1 MTNNARRWK
10 PHRFIL
16 FNYWYFNYEEYYF
29 KNGRLLLRGH
39 NGAGKSIAMNTLF
52 TFMLDG
58 NKDPKRLDPFESS
71 DRKFYDILLGE
82 ESLNKEIVERIGYV
96 VIEYKL
102 ANTEQYITTGF
113 GLHSKRKNRRLEDAW
128 GFVIHDRSRR
138 IGRGQNPISLFKV
151 DVLDGSPEQIPL
163 DRKEITSVIGES
175 GTVVD
180 SKEYAELVN
189 EQLFKFPD
197 VTGLKLFTDVLV
209 RLKSP
214 KLTKGGGPDD
224 LKETLNESLPP
235 LSHHELS
242 ALTTTVEAQDQTQRE
257 IQKTQS
263 DLSFAEKLDKGY
275 DEYVSYVFAEK
286 AKYYLESKNM
296 WSEISLELQAVQRN
310 IEIKKADHDE
320 TEQKIRN
327 VESEIEGLK
336 QARQELGDD
345 KIVDL
350 DETLQSA
357 KQELTRLSKER
368 LDKTMRYELNK
379 KSLTDSN
386 NERRDI
392 EDELWTIE
400 KEINF
405 ALENLEEL
413 GIDSA
418 FEDIYL
424 AFSDHFKRNE
434 KNGDYNFLNWD
445 SEIRIRLQRFGG
457 LLKQIKELDQ
467 KKRDL
472 EGMRQRIK
480 EKQDVLE
487 NEREKRTT
495 LADNYDMERN
505 NAYIELTN
513 WMNELTALVLSTNS
527 SVSVK
532 RMFNGY
538 LENVSEEQLKSPIS
552 GEREEQVSQSIKEQ
566 ACLEAQTRSKVEE
579 RELTE
584 EKVVILEGNHEIEP
598 ELPVA
603 KENQIREFKRKGIP
617 HVPFYAVVDFK
628 KNLTEEQRSRLE
640 SVLTETGILTSL
652 IVPANRYNEAL
663 SETVLSTFQ
672 VQVPN
677 NLTKYLDV
685 SVSSTGDVSHDD
697 VLAVLKG
704 ISVSD
709 TDVHFVTAEGA
720 FKSSFIAGTASQYG
734 VAKYIGRDA
743 REQERLRIIAELKEK
758 VTVLKIEIDKLEVLC
773 NESKTRQRKIEVEYR
788 SFPRFSVLKDAK
800 QQFEDVAKRIT
811 EMLEPELASLN
822 EKFKELNTSVE
833 TQSGNLNVEFED
845 LTVEKNEQAVNDAS
859 DGLRDFERA
868 LSSMKSS
875 YRSRGDKQSLLKLQ
889 VDKIFTIQ
897 DIVDEARAAVLSLDG
912 QTKGINIRIESYEKQ
927 LKDIGADNIRELAK
941 SINDKLEQ
949 FPKDQRLLYEQLS
962 ELKNDLKNHN
972 DRLPVGNQKVLFMK
986 ELVVAWEIAFLYD
999 VKEFSEKFG
1008 LETEIDT
1015 ESLAE
1020 SVITKFGELL
1030 EKKDRVKNKS
1040 ELSNI
1045 FSDADKGLPEYNLT
1059 MEPLDFKFDFS
1070 HMAIED
1076 ESRVEILKMIARREK
1091 ITLEYQS
1098 RRVSP
1103 SFAKIKLS
1111 EQDKTLAEVMAK
1123 KDREIYEDILINH
1136 IGETIKNK
1144 IRNAKEWVER
1154 INTIMEKTQNSSGL
1168 KFDVEWSPKK
1178 TDSEQELDTREL
1190 VRFLE
1195 KDPMWLAD
1203 PDRKR
1208 IAQHF
1213 RSKVYEAKRK
1223 TELSGTSTFM
1233 EDIKLVLDYREWYEF
1248 IIFYEKT
1255 GEKRKEMKK
1264 SNYNTF
1270 SGGERAMAMY
1280 TPLLAAVDARLQNA
1294 HCEAPRIF
1302 ALDEAFAGV
1311 DDNNIKEAFKVI
1323 ERYDFDY
1330 TLNSQSLWGCYE
1342 EVPDLSIYVLNRMG
1356 NSNLV
1361 NSISYSWNGIMKTRV
1376 EELYEWSEDVQSSV
1390 AQVKLF

>member
-1 MTNNARRWK
+1 MTNHTQRWK

-82 ESLNKEIVERIGYV
+82 ESLNKDIIERIGYV

-102 ANTEQYITTGF
+102 TNTEQYITTGF

-128 GFVIHDRSRR
+128 GFVIHDRHRR
-138 IGRGQNPISLFKV
+138 IGRGPNPISLYKV
-151 DVLDGSPEQIPL
+151 EVLDDSPEQIPL
-163 DRKEITSVIGES
+163 DRKQITTAIGES

-180 SKEYAELVN
+180 SKDYAELIN
-189 EQLFKFPD
+189 KQLFKFPD
-197 VTGLKLFTDVLV
+197 VIGLKLFTDVLV

-235 LSHHELS
+235 LSDYELS

-257 IQKTQS
+257 ILKTQN
-263 DLSFAEKLDKGY
+263 DLGFATKLDKGY
-275 DEYVSYVFAEK
+275 DDYVSYVFAEK
-286 AKYYLESKNM
+286 AKYYLESKNT
-296 WSEISLELQAVQRN
+296 WDTIALEHQRVKRD
-310 IEIKKADHDE
+310 IETKSVDYDE
-320 TEQKIRN
+320 TEQKLRN
-327 VESEIEGLK
+327 IEREIEGLK
-336 QARQELGDD
+336 QARQELGHD

-350 DETLQSA
+350 DDAFQSA
-357 KQELTRLSKER
+357 RQELARILNEKSVK
-368 LDKTMRYELNK
+368 KNRYELNE
-379 KSLTDSN
+379 KSLMDAN
-386 NERRDI
+386 NEWRNI
-392 EDELWTIE
+392 ENELWAID
-400 KEINF
+400 KELKV
-405 ALENLEEL
+405 AMESLEEL

-434 KNGDYNFLNWD
+434 KNGDYLFLNWE
-445 SEIRIRLQRFGG
+445 SEIRIRLQRLGG

-472 EGMRQRIK
+472 DGMRQQI
-480 EKQDVLE
+480 EVKQDVLE
-487 NEREKRTT
+487 NERERRTS
-495 LADNYDMERN
+495 LANIYDMERN
-505 NAYIELTN
+505 NAYIELEN
-513 WMNELTALVLSTNS
+513 WMNELTALVLSVNS
-527 SVSVK
+527 STSVK

-538 LENVSEEQLKSPIS
+538 LENVTEEQLMLPIL
-552 GEREEQVSQSIKEQ
+552 GEREEQVSQCIKEQ
-566 ACLEAQTRSKVEE
+566 AWIEAQIRLKVEE
-579 RELTE
+579 RDLTKE
-584 EKVVILEGNHEIEP
+584 EVVVLEGTDEIEP
-598 ELPVA
+598 ELPIA
-603 KENQIREFKRKGIP
+603 KENQIREFKEKGIP
-617 HVPFYAVVDFK
+617 YVPFYAVVDFK
-628 KNLTEEQRSRLE
+628 KNLTEEQKSRLE

-663 SETVLSTFQ
+663 SGTVLSTHQ
-672 VQVPN
+672 AQVPN

-685 SVSSTGDVSHDD
+685 SVSATGDVSHED

-704 ISVSD
+704 ISVSNE
-709 TDVHFVTAEGA
+709 DVHFVTADGS
-720 FKSSFIAGTASQYG
+720 FKGSFIAGTASQYG
-734 VAKYIGRDA
+734 VAKYIGKHA
-743 REQERLRIIAELKEK
+743 REQERLRIIAMLKEK
-758 VTVLKIEIDKLEVLC
+758 VAALKLEIDKLEVLS

-788 SFPRFSVLKDAK
+788 SRPKFPALKDAK
-800 QQFEDVAKRIT
+800 EKFEVVAKRIA
-811 EMLEPELASLN
+811 ELLEPEISSLN

-833 TQSGNLNVEFED
+833 TQIRNLNVEFED
-845 LTVEKNEQAVNDAS
+845 ITIEKNEQAVNDAC
-859 DGLRDFERA
+859 DGLRNFERA
-868 LSSMKSS
+868 LSNLKSS
-875 YRSRGDKQSLLKLQ
+875 YRSRGDKQSLLKNQ
-889 VDKIFTIQ
+889 DDKIITFK
-897 DIVDEARAAVLSLDG
+897 DVVDVARADVLSLDG
-912 QTKGINIRIESYEKQ
+912 RIKSIDTRIESYEKQ
-927 LKDIGADNIRELAK
+927 LQDIGADNIRKLAQ

-949 FPKDQRLLYEQLS
+949 FPIDQRALDRELS
-962 ELKNDLKNHN
+962 ELKNDLKNLR
-972 DRLPVGNQKVLFMK
+972 DRLSTGAQKELFMQ
-986 ELVVAWEIAFLYD
+986 ELVLAWEIALFQD
-999 VKEFSEKFG
+999 VKEFSGKFG
-1008 LETEIDT
+1008 LEIESDT

-1020 SVITKFGELL
+1020 SIMSKFGQLL
-1030 EKKDRVKNKS
+1030 SKKDRVKNKS
-1040 ELSNI
+1040 ELGNV

-1059 MEPLDFKFDFS
+1059 MEPLEFEVDFS

-1076 ESRVEILKMIARREK
+1076 ESRVEMLKMIAKREK

-1103 SFAKIKLS
+1103 SFAKIKLT
-1111 EQDKTLAEVMAK
+1111 EQDKTLAEVMAE

-1136 IGETIKNK
+1136 VGETIKNK
-1144 IRNAKEWVER
+1144 IQNSKEWVAR

-1178 TDSEQELDTREL
+1178 TDSEQELDTLEL

-1223 TELSGTSTFM
+1223 AELSGTSTFM

-1248 IIFYEKT
+1248 IIYYEKT

-1280 TPLLAAVDARLQNA
+1280 TPLLAAVDARLQSA

-1323 ERYDFDY
+1323 EMYDFDY
-1330 TLNSQSLWGCYE
+1330 TLNSQSLWGCFDV
-1342 EVPDLSIYVLNRMG
+1342 VPDLSIYVLNRMG

-1361 NSISYSWNGIMKTRV
+1361 NSISYSWNGIKKTRV
-1376 EELYEWSEDVQSSV
+1376 EEPYEASEDIQSSV
-1390 AQVKLF
+1390 AQVTLF

>member
-1 MTNNARRWK
+1 MTNDARRWK
-10 PHRFIL
+10 PYRFIL

-82 ESLNKEIVERIGYV
+82 ESLNKDIIERIGYV

-102 ANTEQYITTGF
+102 TNTEQYITTGF

-138 IGRGQNPISLFKV
+138 IGRGQNPISLYKV
-151 DVLDGSPEQIPL
+151 EVLDGSPEQIPL
-163 DRKEITSVIGES
+163 DRKQITTAIGES

-180 SKEYAELVN
+180 SKDYAELIN
-189 EQLFKFPD
+189 KQLFKFPD

-235 LSHHELS
+235 LSDHELS

-257 IQKTQS
+257 ILKTQS
-263 DLSFAEKLDKGY
+263 DLGFATKLDKGY

-286 AKYYLESKNM
+286 AKYYLESKNT
-296 WSEISLELQAVQRN
+296 WNAIALEHQAVQRD
-310 IEIKKADHDE
+310 IEAKSVDYDE

-327 VESEIEGLK
+327 IEREIEGLK
-336 QARQELGDD
+336 QARQELGHDE
-345 KIVDL
+345 IVDL
-350 DETLQSA
+350 DDTLQSA
-357 KQELTRLSKER
+357 RQELTRISK
-368 LDKTMRYELNK
+368 DKSDKINRYELKK
-379 KSLTDSN
+379 KSLTDLN
-386 NERRDI
+386 NERRNI
-392 EDELWTIE
+392 ENELWAIE
-400 KEINF
+400 KELKI
-405 ALENLEEL
+405 ALESLEEL
-413 GIDSA
+413 GMDSA

-434 KNGDYNFLNWD
+434 KNGNYIFSNWD
-445 SEIRIRLQRFGG
+445 SEIRIRLQRLGV

-472 EGMRQRIK
+472 DGMRQQIE

-495 LADNYDMERN
+495 LANIYDMERN
-505 NAYIELTN
+505 NAYIELEN
-513 WMNELTALVLSTNS
+513 WINELTTLVLSSNS
-527 SVSVK
+527 STSVK
-532 RMFNGY
+532 RMINGY
-538 LENVSEEQLKSPIS
+538 LENVTEEQLMSPIS
-552 GEREEQVSQSIKEQ
+552 GEREEQVSQCLKEQ
-566 ACLEAQTRSKVEE
+566 ASLEAQMQSKVEE
-579 RELTE
+579 RDLTE
-584 EKVVILEGNHEIEP
+584 EEIVVLEGTDEIEP

-603 KENQIREFKRKGIP
+603 KQNQLREFKDKGIP
-617 HVPFYAVVDFK
+617 YVPFYAAVDFK
-628 KNLTEEQRSRLE
+628 KNLTEEQKSRLE
-640 SVLTETGILTSL
+640 SVLTETGVLTSL
-652 IVPANRYNEAL
+652 IVPANLYNKAL
-663 SETVLSTFQ
+663 SGTVLSTHQ
-672 VQVPN
+672 AQTPN

-685 SVSSTGDVSHDD
+685 SLSVAGNVNHDD

-709 TDVHFVTAEGA
+709 ADTHFVTAEGS
-720 FKSSFIAGTASQYG
+720 FKGSFTTGTASLYG
-734 VAKYIGRDA
+734 VAKYIGKYA
-743 REQERLRIIAELKEK
+743 REQERLRKIAALKEK
-758 VTVLKIEIDKLEVLC
+758 VAALKFEIDKLEMLS
-773 NESKTRQRKIEVEYR
+773 NESKMRQRKIEVEYQ
-788 SFPRFSVLKDAK
+788 SFPKFLTLKDAK
-800 QQFEDVAKRIT
+800 KQFEVVVKRIA
-811 EMLEPELASLN
+811 ELLEPELASLN
-822 EKFKELNTSVE
+822 EKFKELNNSVE
-833 TQSGNLNVEFED
+833 TQSRNLNVEFED
-845 LTVEKNEQAVNDAS
+845 IVIDKSEQVVNDAC
-859 DGLRDFERA
+859 DGLRNFERA
-868 LSSMKSS
+868 LSILKSS
-875 YRSRGDKQSLLKLQ
+875 YRSRGDKQRLLKNQ
-889 VDKIFTIQ
+889 DDMIDAIEDDVD
-897 DIVDEARAAVLSLDG
+897 DARADVLSLEG
-912 QTKGINIRIESYEKQ
+912 QIKKIDIQIENYEKQ
-927 LKDIGADNIRELAK
+927 LQDIGADNIRELAK

-949 FPKDQRLLYEQLS
+949 FPKDQRELDGQLND
-962 ELKNDLKNHN
+962 LKNDLKNLR
-972 DRLPVGNQKVLFMK
+972 DRLPIGTQKEKFMK
-986 ELVVAWEIAFLYD
+986 ELVLAWETAFLQD

-1008 LETEIDT
+1008 LVT
-1015 ESLAE
+1015 ESDTKLLAE
-1020 SVITKFGELL
+1020 SVMSKFGQLL
-1030 EKKDRVKNKS
+1030 TKKDRTKNKS
-1040 ELSNI
+1040 ELVSV

-1059 MEPLDFKFDFS
+1059 MEPLEFEFDFS

-1076 ESRVEILKMIARREK
+1076 ESRVEMLKMIARRER

-1103 SFAKIKLS
+1103 SFAKTKLT
-1111 EQDKTLAEVMAK
+1111 EQDKTLAEVMAE

-1136 IGETIKNK
+1136 VGETIKNK
-1144 IRNAKEWVER
+1144 IRNAKEWVTR

-1178 TDSEQELDTREL
+1178 TDSEQELDTIEL

-1203 PDRKR
+1203 SDRKK

-1223 TELSGTSTFM
+1223 SELSGTSTFM
-1233 EDIKLVLDYREWYEF
+1233 EDIKSVLNYRDWYEF
-1248 IIFYEKT
+1248 IIYYEKT

-1323 ERYDFDY
+1323 EMYDFDY
-1330 TLNSQSLWGCYE
+1330 TLNSQSLWGCFDV
-1342 EVPDLSIYVLNRMG
+1342 VPDLSIYVLNRMG

-1361 NSISYSWNGIMKTRV
+1361 NSISYSWNGIKKTRV
-1376 EELYEWSEDVQSSV
+1376 EDPYEASEDIQSSV
-1390 AQVKLF
+1390 AQVTLF